1 MRMFKMPV
9 AILMTASTVFVTG
22 AIAQTQAPSPTRQRP
37 PSADRPTQ
45 GKEKTVEGEVQS
57 INSSRTEITLT
68 DGTKLVAPRG
78 AALKPG
84 VLSEGAIVIASYI
97 EEDGK
102 KVLTGL
108 EMKEP
113 SASPPSGPRSP
124 SGSSTAPPSQ
134 APQRY

>member
-22 AIAQTQAPSPTRQRP
+22 AIAQMQAPSPTRQRP

-45 GKEKTVEGEVQS
+45 GGEKTVEGKVQS

-68 DGTKLVAPRG
+68 DGTKLVAPLG

-113 SASPPSGPRSP
+113 SASPPTGPRSP
-124 SGSSTAPPSQ
+124 SGPSTAPPSQ